1 MINEFGNSDGREK
14 RTISDSL
21 GHLVDISLS
30 ENIIFLEEGFRD
42 KQFQFNKQETEIL
55 HAFLAVCL
63 RMPRNGGRREYLEN
77 GKVLELIDPE
87 NPRITISEGEDSM
100 EIHPASWE
108 LVLCEL
114 ALLLPRMNSNHD

>member
-1 MINEFGNSDGREK
+1 MTNEYGNSDNGEK

-21 GHLVDISLS
+21 GHLVDIRLS
-30 ENIIFLEEGFRD
+30 GNIICLEEGLRD
-42 KQFQFNKQETEIL
+42 KQFQFNKQETENL

-77 GKVLELIDPE
+77 GKVLELLDPE
-87 NPRITISEGEDSM
+87 NPRITISEGDDSM

-114 ALLLPRMNSNHD
+114 SLLLPRMNPSYD

>member
-1 MINEFGNSDGREK
+1 MINELGNSNGGEK
-14 RTISDSL
+14 RIISDGL
-21 GHLVDISLS
+21 GHLVDISLN
-30 ENIIFLEEGFRD
+30 ENMIHLEEGLRD

-63 RMPRNGGRREYLEN
+63 RMPRNSGRKEYLEN

-108 LVLCEL
+108 PVLCEL
-114 ALLLPRMNSNHD
+114 SLLLPRMNPNYD